1 LHNVVYVVRYESSI
15 IRMFTADT
23 LSPLGDG
30 IHVKE
35 MKNPKDIVACRHGR
49 QLYVADWFGACIWR
63 VSADDHSYVKW
74 LPTEATTDICR
85 PLSLSL
91 VSSHLLVMS
100 QWPCTLRQYSTT
112 DGQLLCDVKL
122 PGYMN
127 LYHAV
132 ETTRQTFIV
141 GHHGTPQ
148 NKLQYVVSKLCV
160 FCHVLL
166 ISATFLLTV
175 RNLLSFSATS
185 VCY

>member
-1 LHNVVYVVRYESSI
+1 MHNVVYVVCDESSI

-35 MKNPKDIVACRHGR
+35 MKNPTDIVACRHGR

-74 LPTEATTDICR
+74 LTDIFR
-85 PLSLSL
+85 PSSLSL
-91 VSSHLLVMS
+91 VSSHLLVTS
-100 QWPCTLRQYSTT
+100 QWPRTLRQYSTT

-122 PGYMN
+122 PGYMEDQ
-127 LYHAV
+127 YHAV
-132 ETTRQTFIV
+132 ETTRQTFVV
-141 GHHGTPQ
+141 GHYGTPQ